1 MKNKTIH
8 TSLHIQLFTL
18 RILTLALVT
27 LCLCTLNLNAQAPT
41 VGLLQYD
48 SQGHQDG
55 YVLFAPL
62 YSNTTYLI
70 DKCGKQVHTWES
82 TTKPGLSAYL
92 LNDGS
97 LLRPGSVN
105 NPTFIL
111 GGGSGGL
118 IEKISWDGTI
128 LWSYQISDTMICQH
142 HDIKPMP
149 NGNVLAI
156 VWKSKTYKETVDLG
170 RDTAKT
176 NDICWF
182 ESIVEIA
189 PTGLNT
195 GEIVWEWN
203 SYDHLVQSYDSTKS
217 NFGVISDKPERIN
230 INYGL
235 NFKIADW
242 LHVNSVDYNPE
253 LDQILVSAYKF
264 DEVWIIDHSTTTK
277 QAATNSGGKYGK
289 GGDLLYRWGNPE
301 SYNRGTPADRKL
313 FGQHSARWIE
323 RGLVDSGKI
332 LVFNNGSRGSATYS
346 SVDIINPPIDQNGMY
361 PLEKG
366 KPFAPVEQDWIY
378 TDSVRGDFFSP
389 NYSAA
394 QRLPNGN
401 TLICSGFN
409 GLIFEIT
416 PDNKKVW
423 GYKNPVSI
431 SGIAKQGD
439 NVSANSV
446 YRAEFY
452 PSDFSGF
459 SERMLESG
467 NPIELNPGISICEPN
482 SIDVSPNDI
491 ADYKI
496 YPNPANQILS
506 INLGSNAKNINQIV
520 LVNALGVKVGSSEI
534 QTDNNFYTIDLQNI
548 PSGVYALKVI
558 SDFSD
563 FTEKVLIIK

>member
-1 MKNKTIH
+1 MKSITTKVIILIKLIVLKILAPA
-8 TSLHIQLFTL
+8 SVISYLF
-18 RILTLALVT
+18 IV
-27 LCLCTLNLNAQAPT
+27 NLNAQAPT

-82 TTKPGLSAYL
+82 TAKPGLSAYL

-105 NPTFIL
+105 NPMFML

-128 LWSYQISDTMICQH
+128 LWSYQISDNMICQH

-156 VWKSKTYKETVDLG
+156 VWKSKTYTETVNLG

-203 SYDHLVQSYDSTKS
+203 SYDHLVQNYDSTKS
-217 NFGVISDKPERIN
+217 NFGVVADNPERIN

-235 NFKIADW
+235 NFKISDW

-253 LDQILVSAYKF
+253 LDQILISAYKF
-264 DEVWIIDHSTTTK
+264 DEVWVIDHSTTTE

-301 SYNRGTPADRKL
+301 SYNRGTPTDRKL

-323 RGLVDSGKI
+323 SGLVDNGKI
-332 LVFNNGSRGSATYS
+332 LVFNNGSRGTATYS
-346 SVDIINPPIDQNGMY
+346 SVDIINPPINQSGMY
-361 PLEKG
+361 QLENG
-366 KPFAPVEQDWIY
+366 KPFGPIEQDWIY
-378 TDSVRGDFFSP
+378 TDPVPSDFFSP
-389 NYSAA
+389 NYSSA

-409 GLIFEIT
+409 GLMFEIT
-416 PDNKKVW
+416 PDNKKIW

-452 PSDFSGF
+452 PSDFKGF
-459 SERMLESG
+459 SERMLEPG

-482 SIDVSPNDI
+482 SIEVLTDDI
-491 ADYKI
+491 SSYKI

-506 INLGSNAKNINQIV
+506 INLGNNVRNINQIV
-520 LVNALGVKVGSSEI
+520 LVNALGEKVAGSEI
-534 QTDNNFYTIDLQNI
+534 QSSSNFFTIDLQNI
-548 PSGVYALKVI
+548 PSGVYILKLI
-558 SDFSD
+558 GGFSD
-563 FTEKVLIIK
+563 FTEKVLVIK